1 MRPFGCDM
9 AFVDA
14 SVNYR
19 IMDELIKVWHE
30 YGFDKFIELRY
41 STPTR
46 FTREVAKIN
55 EAHKIANDSFT
66 FPIRRDD
73 TLPYAQH
80 PNQFWNGFYT
90 SRPQLKLSVREL
102 SRALQ
107 SSSRII
113 TQQVL
118 RKDLSVEKK
127 DDIVQQL
134 HFMYD
139 VLGNLQHHDAITG
152 TSVDRVTGDFR
163 DKAINQRRKVLE
175 LNALHFVEK
184 LEQHHGLSILPGSL
198 DHTLNY
204 QTTWTDLTSPFSH
217 YDSYVFTIQN
227 PSPQKREQMVELE
240 VPYYNYTLYE
250 IIEGETV
257 EFTNYEKLLPRTMLN
272 SNRTIVKAYVMLHIK
287 FENPHQLSK
296 AFLIK
301 NHGVIREKQAP
312 PSNYTGTTEIWN
324 LNLPVY
330 L

>member
-66 FPIRRDD
+66 WPIRRDD

-118 RKDLSVEKK
+118 RKDLSAEKK
-127 DDIVQQL
+127 EDIV
-134 HFMYD
+134 
-139 VLGNLQHHDAITG
+139 
-152 TSVDRVTGDFR
+152 
-163 DKAINQRRKVLE
+163 
-175 LNALHFVEK
+175 
-184 LEQHHGLSILPGSL
+184 
-198 DHTLNY
+198 
-204 QTTWTDLTSPFSH
+204 
-217 YDSYVFTIQN
+217 
-227 PSPQKREQMVELE
+227 
-240 VPYYNYTLYE
+240 
-250 IIEGETV
+250 
-257 EFTNYEKLLPRTMLN
+257 
-272 SNRTIVKAYVMLHIK
+272 
-287 FENPHQLSK
+287 
-296 AFLIK
+296 
-301 NHGVIREKQAP
+301 
-312 PSNYTGTTEIWN
+312 
-324 LNLPVY
+324 
-330 L
+330 